1 MTISRS
7 APRPIPDTTAGEAV
21 IASPEESVLRTNWA
35 RTEQTRF
42 DQEALDDPVLADAY
56 MEGDRSPAPP
66 VEPAAGAALR
76 FLAAA
81 IGARSVVE
89 IGTGYGASGLWLL
102 RGMSTDGIL
111 TSVDINGAHQ
121 EYARALFSR
130 AGFGTG
136 RARLIRGSAH
146 EVLPRLTDGGYDLVF
161 VDADEASYPFFL
173 DEALR
178 LLRSG
183 GLLVFNNA
191 LAVSTEQDGPLHA
204 PTPREIAVREVL
216 QRVREGEE
224 FVPLLIPVGDGLLA
238 TIRPQ
243 H

>member
-1 MTISRS
+1 M
-7 APRPIPDTTAGEAV
+7 AGEAT
-21 IASPEESVLRTNWA
+21 IAGPEESVLRTNWT
-35 RTEQTRF
+35 RGEQERF
-42 DQEALDDPVLADAY
+42 DQDALADPILADAY
-56 MEGDRSPAPP
+56 IAGDHSPAPP
-66 VEPAAGAALR
+66 VEPPAGAALR

-89 IGTGYGASGLWLL
+89 VGTGYGASGLWLL

-111 TSVDINGAHQ
+111 TSVDVNGAYQ
-121 EYARALFSR
+121 EYARELFSR
-130 AGFGTG
+130 AGFGAG

-178 LLRSG
+178 LLRPG
-183 GLLVFNNA
+183 GLLVFSNA
-191 LAVSTEQDGPLHA
+191 LAVSAEQDGPLNA
-204 PTPREIAVREVL
+204 PTPREVAVREVL

-224 FVPLLIPVGDGLLA
+224 FIPLLIPVGHGLLA
-238 TIRPQ
+238 AIRP
-243 H
+243 